1 MSLLLVP
8 RDLEGLA
15 ERQPARAKDGG
26 IYLLG
31 RRKTALYLQCH
42 KNMLLREEICTEA
55 ARGSRLETPQFSQH
69 RTHLPVLFLKRLH
82 THTVRVVETVVIWQP
97 PPPPFPLIRGP
108 PLLEPLVFLSWTH
121 SKTFQPHSDIHF
133 GVLLHHR
140 HLLSQGFLPAAG
152 LTACQPCFTALA
164 SSGYLLLKK
173 KKLLS

>member
-82 THTVRVVETVVIWQP
+82 THTVRIVETVVIWHP
-97 PPPPFPLIRGP
+97 PPPPPISSHQGTTAAGAFSFSIVDSQQNFSASFRHSLWGSPSP
-108 PLLEPLVFLSWTH
+108 PAPPQPGLPPSRWTH
-121 SKTFQPHSDIHF
+121 RLPTLFYCS
-133 GVLLHHR
+133 GELW
-140 HLLSQGFLPAAG
+140 LPA
-152 LTACQPCFTALA
+152 T
-164 SSGYLLLKK
+164 
-173 KKLLS
+173 